1 MKKEILQKTLDN
13 LRKNGFDARLVHNK
27 EEACTLIAE
36 YIVPY
41 GSVGFGGSMTARE
54 LGLPDLARAHKASV
68 YDHWKPNLT
77 QEEKMEVMR
86 KCLTSDLYI
95 ASANAISANGKIF
108 NIDGN
113 GNRVAAL
120 TFGPKKVVIVAG
132 MNKITPDE
140 ASAMERIKTVAC
152 PKNAARLNAK
162 TPCVK
167 LGYCADCQAP
177 ERICKITSVMEK
189 KPGLT
194 DITVIIIDEELGY

>member
-1 MKKEILQKTLDN
+1 MDREILQKTIEN

-27 EEACTLIAE
+27 EEACTLVAE

-41 GSVGFGGSMTARE
+41 GAVGFGGSMTARE

-77 QEEKMEVMR
+77 AEEKLEVMR
-86 KCLTSDLYI
+86 KCLTCDLYI
-95 ASANAISANGKIF
+95 ASANAISVNGKIF

-152 PKNAARLNAK
+152 PKNGARLNAAV
-162 TPCVK
+162 PCVD
-167 LGYCADCQAP
+167 LGRCADCYTP
-177 ERICKITSVMEK
+177 DRMCSVVSIMER
-189 KPGLT
+189 KPRFA
-194 DITVIIIDEELGY
+194 DITVIIIEEELGY